1 MKTSTIIWI
10 LVALAVVFGG
20 WYLLS
25 AKQGAYSYTPT
36 DQTQTSTG
44 NTQATASTTPG
55 NGGNLVLSINT
66 DPKLGQYLVATNGMT
81 LYQSSADKSGVSN
94 CKGVCASNWPAY
106 TVTTSTTL
114 PVETSLLGKIGTLAL
129 ADGRFQVTY
138 KGMPLYFWK
147 KDTQPG
153 DVTGNGVKTF
163 TIVHP

>member
-1 MKTSTIIWI
+1 MKTATIVWI

-25 AKQGAYSYTPT
+25 AKQDAYSSTPA
-36 DQTQTSTG
+36 DQTQNPTG
-44 NTQATASTTPG
+44 GIQATATTTPE
-55 NGGNLVLSINT
+55 NAGNLVLSIHT

-81 LYQSSADKSGVSN
+81 LYQSSADKPGVSN

-106 TVTTSTTL
+106 TVATSTTL
-114 PVETSLLGKIGTLAL
+114 PVETSLLGKIGTLTL
-129 ADGRFQVTY
+129 TDGRLQVTY
-138 KGMPLYFWK
+138 NGMPLYFWT

-153 DVTGNGVKTF
+153 DTTGNGIKTF